1 MKITRLLTITFALLL
16 FAAFGFAQN
25 PTQTIRGSVLDQ
37 QSEVPLIG
45 VTVELL
51 DAPEATGTVTEPDGS
66 FALENVPVGRQALR
80 FSYIGYEGVIIPNV
94 VVTAGKEV
102 VLEVK
107 MAESYLQ
114 LNEVVVTAQVDKDKA
129 GNELATISARQ
140 FSLEE
145 VTRYSGAR
153 NDAARMAANF
163 AGVNIAD
170 DSRNDI
176 VIRGNSPTGLL
187 WRLDGVAIPNP
198 NHYSTLGTTGG
209 PVSALNTNLLKNS
222 DFLTSAFPAEYG
234 NALSGVFDIALR
246 SGNKEN
252 HEYTFQL
259 AAFSGLEAMAEGP
272 LGGKRRKEKG
282 KSEGNGGSY
291 LVSYR
296 HSFAEL
302 AVESGINIGTT
313 ATPKYKDLS
322 FKVDLPKTKFGNF
335 SLFGIG
341 GLSTIDFIG
350 KDLAADDFYGETDQ
364 NSYVTSQ
371 LGIIG
376 LTHRLLL
383 NETTYLKTT
392 IVASNSS
399 NTYEEEQVLAD
410 QSIRQHL
417 AVDDAVNRYTISSLL
432 NKKYNARL
440 TLRTGVIGEVF
451 NLKNNL
457 RDREA
462 RPDWV
467 TLSDFNGN
475 LGLLQ
480 AYAQSQYRLSERF
493 TLNAGLHG
501 QYLTFND
508 TWAVEPRL
516 AVNYHLTP
524 SQTLNLG
531 YGLHSQMQPMPMY
544 FLQVPLPDGSQIR
557 TNENMEFTRSNQFV
571 LGYDLKV
578 GGDWRVKAETY
589 YQALGNVPVESTS
602 GSFSMLN
609 VGADFGFPE
618 EQFLVN
624 KGTGNNYGAE
634 LTIEKFFS
642 RGYYVLVT
650 GSVFDSKYKGS
661 DGVERNTAFNNK
673 YTLNFLAGKEV
684 KIGKDKRNALTF
696 DTKFT
701 TAGGRY
707 LTPIDLAASIAE
719 GRQVFQEDKA
729 YSERI
734 DPYLRWD
741 VKFGYRLNSKKRKLS
756 QQFFLDF
763 QNVTNHENVFTYRF
777 NRQKGE
783 VQQVNQIGFFPDV
796 LWRVQF

>member
-1 MKITRLLTITFALLL
+1 MKITRLFTITFAMLLL
-16 FAAFGFAQN
+16 AALGHAQN

-37 QSEVPLIG
+37 QSEAPLIG

-51 DAPEATGTVTEPDGS
+51 DVAEATGTVTEPDGS
-66 FALENVPVGRQALR
+66 FAVENVPVGRQTLR
-80 FSYIGYEGVIIPNV
+80 FSYIGYEGVTIPNV

-102 VLEVK
+102 FLEVK
-107 MAESYLQ
+107 MAESLTQ

-187 WRLDGVAIPNP
+187 WRMEGVAIPNP

-234 NALSGVFDIALR
+234 NALSGVFDIQLR
-246 SGNKEN
+246 SGNKEK
-252 HEYTFQL
+252 HEYTAQL
-259 AAFSGLEAMAEGP
+259 AAFSGLEVMAEGP
-272 LGGKRRKEKG
+272 INKEKN
-282 KSEGNGGSY
+282 SSY

-296 HSFAEL
+296 HSFVEL
-302 AVESGINIGTT
+302 AVEAGLNFGTT
-313 ATPKYKDLS
+313 ATPRYKDLS
-322 FKVDLPKTKFGNF
+322 FKVDLPKTKLGNI
-335 SLFGIG
+335 SIFGIG
-341 GLSTIDFIG
+341 GLSNIDFIG
-350 KDLAADDFYGETDQ
+350 KDLAAEDFYGEADQ

-371 LGIIG
+371 VGIFG
-376 LTHRLLL
+376 ATHRLLL
-383 NETTYLKTT
+383 DGDTYLRTT
-392 IVASNSS
+392 IAVSNSA
-399 NTYEEEQVLAD
+399 NTYKEEQVLAD
-410 QSIRQHL
+410 ASIRQHL
-417 AVDDAVNRYTISSLL
+417 EVDDAVNRYTISSLL
-432 NKKYNARL
+432 NKKYSARH
-440 TLRTGVIGEVF
+440 TLRMGVIGEIF
-451 NLKNNL
+451 NVKNSVV
-457 RDREA
+457 DREA

-467 TLSDFNGN
+467 TLRDFNGN
-475 LGLLQ
+475 VGLLQ
-480 AYAQSQYRLSERF
+480 AYAQSQYRLSQRF
-493 TLNAGLHG
+493 TMNTGLHG
-501 QYLTFND
+501 QFFEFNNS
-508 TWAVEPRL
+508 WAVEPRL
-516 AVNYHLTP
+516 ALNFHLTEN
-524 SQTLNLG
+524 QRINLG
-531 YGLHSQMQPMPMY
+531 YGLHSQMQPLPMY
-544 FLQVPLPDGSQIR
+544 FLQVPMADGSYLR
-557 TNENMEFTRSNQFV
+557 TNEDLEFSRSHQLV
-571 LGYDLKV
+571 LGYDVKV
-578 GGDWRVKAETY
+578 GGDWRIKAETY
-589 YQALGNVPVESTS
+589 YQALGNVPVENVP

-609 VGADFGFPE
+609 VGADFAFPE
-618 EQFLVN
+618 EHFLVN
-624 KGTGNNYGAE
+624 DGTGKNYGAE
-634 LTIEKFFS
+634 LTVEKFFS
-642 RGYYVLVT
+642 KGYYVLMT

-673 YTLNFLAGKEV
+673 YTFNFLAGKEV

-707 LTPIDLAASIAE
+707 YTPIDLAASIAAGE
-719 GRQVFQEDKA
+719 QVFQEDKA

-741 VKFGYRLNSKKRKLS
+741 VKFGYRLNSKKRQLS

-777 NRQKGE
+777 NRQRGE
-783 VQQVNQIGFFPDV
+783 IQQVNQIGFFPDL

>member
-1 MKITRLLTITFALLL
+1 MKITRLFTTTFLLL
-16 FAAFGFAQN
+16 WLAAMGFAQN
-25 PTQTIRGSVLDQ
+25 PTQTIRGTVSDQ
-37 QSEVPLIG
+37 QSETPLIG
-45 VTVELL
+45 VTIELL
-51 DAPEATGTVTEPDGS
+51 DAAETNGTVTEPDGA
-66 FALENVPVGRQALR
+66 FALENIPVGRQTLR
-80 FSYIGYEGVIIPNV
+80 FSYIGYESVTIPNI

-102 VLEVK
+102 FLEVK
-107 MAESYLQ
+107 MAESYTQ

-129 GNELATISARQ
+129 GNELATVSARQ

-163 AGVNIAD
+163 AGVNISD

-234 NALSGVFDIALR
+234 NALSGVFDIQLR

-272 LGGKRRKEKG
+272 INREKG
-282 KSEGNGGSY
+282 SSY
-291 LVSYR
+291 LVAYR

-302 AVESGINIGTT
+302 ANEAGLNIGTT

-322 FKVDLPKTKFGNF
+322 FKVDLPKTKLGNF
-335 SLFGIG
+335 SIFGIG
-341 GLSTIDFIG
+341 GLSKIEFIG
-350 KDLAADDFYGETDQ
+350 SKLDDKDFYGETDQ
-364 NSYVTSQ
+364 NSYVHSQ
-371 LGIIG
+371 FGVIG
-376 LTHRLLL
+376 LTHRVLL
-383 NETTYLKTT
+383 NEKTYLRTT
-392 IVASNSS
+392 LAASNSA
-399 NTYEEEQVLAD
+399 NTYDEERVLED
-410 QSIRQHL
+410 GSIRRQL
-417 AVDDAVNRYTISSLL
+417 EVDDAVNRYTVSSLL

-440 TLRTGVIGEVF
+440 TLRTGVIAELF
-451 NLKNNL
+451 HLNNYL

-467 TLSDFNGN
+467 TLRDFNGN

-480 AYAQSQYRLSERF
+480 AYAQTQYRLTEKL
-493 TLNAGLHG
+493 TLNGGLHT

-516 AVNYHLTP
+516 AVNYHLTEN
-524 SQTLNLG
+524 QALNLG
-531 YGLHSQMQPMPMY
+531 YGLHSQMQPLPMY
-544 FLQVPLPDGSQIR
+544 FLQITQSDGSQVR
-557 TNENMEFTRSNQFV
+557 TNEDMEFTRSHQFV
-571 LGYDLKV
+571 LGYDVKV
-578 GGDWRVKAETY
+578 GGDWRIKAETY
-589 YQALGNVPVESTS
+589 YQALGNVPVQSVP

-609 VGADFGFPE
+609 VGSEFGFPE
-618 EQFLVN
+618 EHFLVN
-624 KGTGNNYGAE
+624 KGTGKNYGAE
-634 LTIEKFFS
+634 LTVEKFFS

-673 YTLNFLAGKEV
+673 YTFNFLAGKEV

-707 LTPIDLAASIAE
+707 YTPIDLAASIAE
-719 GRQVFQEDKA
+719 GKQVLQEDKA

-741 VKFGYRLNSKKRKLS
+741 VKLGYRLNSKKRKLS

-777 NRQKGE
+777 NREKGE

>member
-1 MKITRLLTITFALLL
+1 MEITRHFTITLALLL
-16 FAAFGFAQN
+16 AAVCGFAQN
-25 PTQTIRGSVLDQ
+25 STQNIRGSVLDQ

-51 DAPEATGTVTEPDGS
+51 GATDGTGTVTEADGS
-66 FALENVPVGRQALR
+66 FELTGVPVGRQALR
-80 FSYIGYEGVIIPNV
+80 FSYIGYESITIPNV

-102 VLEVK
+102 FLEVK
-107 MAESYLQ
+107 MAESLTQ
-114 LNEVVVTAQVDKDKA
+114 LNEVVVTATVDKDKA

-163 AGVNIAD
+163 AGVNISD

-176 VIRGNSPTGLL
+176 VVRGNSPTGLL
-187 WRLDGVAIPNP
+187 WRMEGIAIPNP

-234 NALSGVFDIALR
+234 NAISGVFDIQLR

-252 HEYTFQL
+252 HEYTAQL

-272 LGGKRRKEKG
+272 INREKG
-282 KSEGNGGSY
+282 SSY

-302 AVESGINIGTT
+302 AVAAGMDIGTT

-322 FKVDLPKTKFGNF
+322 FKLDLPGSKFGNF

-364 NSYVTSQ
+364 NSFVTSQ
-371 LGIIG
+371 VGILG

-383 NETTYLKTT
+383 NETTYLRTT
-392 IVASNSS
+392 VAASNSA
-399 NTYEEEQVLAD
+399 NTYKEEQVLED

-417 AVDDAVNRYTISSLL
+417 ELDDAVNRYTVSSLL
-432 NKKYNARL
+432 NKKFSARH
-440 TLRTGVIGEVF
+440 TFRTGVIGEVF
-451 NLKNNL
+451 NVQNKV

-467 TLSDFNGN
+467 TLRDFDGN

-480 AYAQSQYRLSERF
+480 AYVQSQYRLSERF
-493 TLNAGLHG
+493 TLNTGLHG
-501 QYLTFND
+501 QYLTFNE
-508 TWAVEPRL
+508 TWAVEPRVAL
-516 AVNYHLTP
+516 NFHL
-524 SQTLNLG
+524 SKNQRINLG
-531 YGLHSQMQPMPMY
+531 YGLHSQMQPLPMY
-544 FLQVPLPDGSQIR
+544 FLQVPQADGSYLR
-557 TNENMEFTRSNQFV
+557 TNEDMAFTRSHQFV
-571 LGYDLKV
+571 LGYDVKV
-578 GGDWRVKAETY
+578 GGDWRIKAETY
-589 YQALGNVPVESTS
+589 YQALGNVPVESTAS
-602 GSFSMLN
+602 SFSMLN
-609 VGADFGFPE
+609 VGADFAFPE
-618 EQFLVN
+618 EHFLVN
-624 KGTGNNYGAE
+624 DGTGKNYGAE
-634 LTIEKFFS
+634 LTVEKFFS
-642 RGYYVLVT
+642 KGYYVLMT
-650 GSVFDSKYKGS
+650 GSVFDSKYEGS

-673 YTLNFLAGKEV
+673 YTFNFLAGKEI

-707 LTPIDLAASIAE
+707 YTPIDLAASVEAGE
-719 GRQVFQEDKA
+719 QVLQEDKA
-729 YSERI
+729 YSLRN

-741 VKFGYRLNSKKRKLS
+741 VKLGYRLNSKKRKLS

-763 QNVTNHENVFTYRF
+763 QNVTAHENVFTYRF

-783 VQQVNQIGFFPDV
+783 IQQVNQIGFFPDM

>member
-1 MKITRLLTITFALLL
+1 MKITRIFTITSALLL
-16 FAAFGFAQN
+16 LAALGFSQN
-25 PTQTIRGSVLDQ
+25 PTQTIRGSVIDQ

-45 VTVELL
+45 VTIELL
-51 DAPEATGTVTEPDGS
+51 GAVETTGTVTEPDGS
-66 FALENVPVGRQALR
+66 FALERVPVGRQTLR
-80 FSYIGYEGVIIPNV
+80 FSYLGYEGVTIPNV
-94 VVTAGKEV
+94 VVTSGKEV
-102 VLEVK
+102 FLEVK
-107 MAESYLQ
+107 MAESYTQ
-114 LNEVVVTAQVDKDKA
+114 LNEVVVSAQVDKDKA

-163 AGVNIAD
+163 AGVNISD

-176 VIRGNSPTGLL
+176 VVRGNSPTGLL
-187 WRLDGVAIPNP
+187 WRMEGVAIPNP
-198 NHYSTLGTTGG
+198 NHYATLGTTGG

-246 SGNKEN
+246 SGNKEK

-272 LGGKRRKEKG
+272 INREKG
-282 KSEGNGGSY
+282 SSY

-302 AVESGINIGTT
+302 ATEIGMDIGTT

-322 FKVDLPKTKFGNF
+322 FKVDLPKTKLGNF

-364 NSYVTSQ
+364 NSFVTSQ
-371 LGIIG
+371 LGIFG
-376 LTHRLLL
+376 VTHRLLL
-383 NETTYLKTT
+383 NPTTYLRTT
-392 IVASNSS
+392 LAASNSS
-399 NTYEEEQVLAD
+399 NTYKEERVLED
-410 QSIRQHL
+410 QSIRPQL
-417 AVDDAVNRYTISSLL
+417 EVDDAVNRYTISSLL
-432 NKKYNARL
+432 NKKFSARH
-440 TLRTGVIGEVF
+440 TLRTGIIGEVF
-451 NLKNNL
+451 NLKNSV
-457 RDREA
+457 RDQTN

-467 TLSDFNGN
+467 TLRDFDGN
-475 LGLLQ
+475 LALLQ
-480 AYAQSQYRLSERF
+480 AYVQSQYRLHERL

-501 QYLTFND
+501 QYLSFNG
-508 TWAVEPRL
+508 TAAVEPRL
-516 AVNYHLTP
+516 ALNFHLTEN
-524 SQTLNLG
+524 QTLNLG
-531 YGLHSQMQPMPMY
+531 YGLHSQMQPLPMY
-544 FLQVPLPDGSQIR
+544 FLQLQQPDGSYLR
-557 TNENMEFTRSNQFV
+557 TNEDMAFTRSHQMV

-589 YQALGNVPVESTS
+589 YQALGNVPVESVP

-609 VGADFGFPE
+609 AGADFGFPE
-618 EQFLVN
+618 EHYLIN
-624 KGTGNNYGAE
+624 EGTGKNYGAE

-642 RGYYVLVT
+642 KDYYVLMT

-673 YTLNFLAGKEV
+673 YTFNFLAGKEIR
-684 KIGKDKRNALTF
+684 IGKDKRNALTF

-707 LTPIDLAASIAE
+707 YTPIDLAASIAAGE
-719 GRQVFQEDKA
+719 QVWQEDKA

-734 DPYLRWD
+734 DPYFRWD
-741 VKFGYRLNSKKRKLS
+741 LKFGYRLNSKKRKLS

-777 NRQKGE
+777 NREKGE

>member
-1 MKITRLLTITFALLL
+1 MKTTRQATITLALLL
-16 FAAFGFAQN
+16 TAAWGFAQN

-45 VTVELL
+45 VTIELL

-66 FALENVPVGRQALR
+66 FSLPNVPVGRQTLR
-80 FSYIGYEGVIIPNV
+80 FSYIGYEGVTIPNV

-102 VLEVK
+102 FLEVK
-107 MAESYLQ
+107 MAESYVQ
-114 LNEVVVTAQVDKDKA
+114 LHVVVVTAQVDKDKA
-129 GNELATISARQ
+129 GNELATVSARQ

-163 AGVNIAD
+163 AGVNISD

-187 WRLDGVAIPNP
+187 WRLEGVAIPNP

-246 SGNKEN
+246 SGNKEK

-259 AAFSGLEAMAEGP
+259 AAFSGLEAMVEGP
-272 LGGKRRKEKG
+272 INREKN
-282 KSEGNGGSY
+282 SSY

-302 AVESGINIGTT
+302 ANEAGLNIGTT

-350 KDLAADDFYGETDQ
+350 SELNEEDFYGETDQ
-364 NSYVTSQ
+364 NSYVTSRV
-371 LGIIG
+371 GIIG
-376 LTHRLLL
+376 LNHRLLL
-383 NETTYLKTT
+383 NETTYLRTA
-392 IVASNSS
+392 IAASNSA
-399 NTYEEEQVLAD
+399 NNYKEEQVLQD
-410 QSIRQHL
+410 ESIRRHL
-417 AVDDAVNRYTISSLL
+417 EVDDAVNRYTVSSFL
-432 NKKYNARL
+432 NKKFNARH
-440 TLRTGVIGEVF
+440 TLRTGVVGEIF
-451 NLKNNL
+451 NVKNSV
-457 RDREA
+457 RDQETT
-462 RPDWV
+462 PDWV
-467 TLSDFNGN
+467 TLQDFDGN

-480 AYAQSQYRLSERF
+480 AYVQSQYRLNEKF
-493 TLNAGLHG
+493 TLNSGLHG
-501 QYLTFND
+501 QYLTFNE

-516 AVNYHLTP
+516 AINFHLTKN
-524 SQTLNLG
+524 QTLNLG
-531 YGLHSQMQPMPMY
+531 YGLHSQMQPLPMY
-544 FLQVPLPDGSQIR
+544 FLQVPQPGGSYLR
-557 TNENMEFTRSNQFV
+557 TNEDLEFTRSHQLV

-578 GGDWRVKAETY
+578 GGDWRIKAETY
-589 YQALGNVPVESTS
+589 YQALGNVPVQSTP

-609 VGADFGFPE
+609 AGADFAFPE
-618 EQFLVN
+618 EHFLVN
-624 KGTGNNYGAE
+624 EGTGKNYGAE
-634 LTIEKFFS
+634 LTVEKFFS
-642 RGYYVLVT
+642 KGYYVLMT
-650 GSVFDSKYKGS
+650 GSLFDSKYEGS

-673 YTLNFLAGKEV
+673 YTFNFLAGKEV
-684 KIGKDKRNALTF
+684 KIGRDKRNALTF

-701 TAGGRY
+701 TAGGRFY
-707 LTPIDLAASIAE
+707 TPIDLAASIAAGE
-719 GRQVFQEDKA
+719 QVWQEDKA

-734 DPYLRWD
+734 DPYFRWD
-741 VKFGYRLNSKKRKLS
+741 VKFGYRLNNKKRKLS

-763 QNVTNHENVFTYRF
+763 QNVTDHENVFTYRF

>member
-1 MKITRLLTITFALLL
+1 MKITRLLTISFLSLL
-16 FAAFGFAQN
+16 FAAMGVAQN

-37 QSEVPLIG
+37 QSETPLIG

-51 DAPEATGTVTEPDGS
+51 DAADATGTVTEPDGS
-66 FALENVPVGRQALR
+66 FALPNVPVGRQTLR
-80 FSYIGYEGVIIPNV
+80 FSYIGYEGVTIPNI

-102 VLEVK
+102 FLEVK
-107 MAESYLQ
+107 MAESFTQ

-163 AGVNIAD
+163 AGVNISD

-234 NALSGVFDIALR
+234 NALSGVFDIQLR
-246 SGNKEN
+246 SGNREN

-272 LGGKRRKEKG
+272 ISKEK
-282 KSEGNGGSY
+282 GGSY
-291 LVSYR
+291 LVAYR

-302 AVESGINIGTT
+302 ANEAGLNIGTT

-341 GLSTIDFIG
+341 GLSNIDFIG
-350 KDLAADDFYGETDQ
+350 KDLSDEDFYGETDQ
-364 NSYVTSQ
+364 NSYVKSQ
-371 LGIIG
+371 FGVLG
-376 LTHRLLL
+376 LTHRLLI
-383 NETTYLKTT
+383 NETTYLRTT
-392 IVASNSS
+392 IAASNSA
-399 NTYEEEQVLAD
+399 NTYNEEKVQED
-410 QSIRQHL
+410 GSIRRHL
-417 AVDDAVNRYTISSLL
+417 EVDDAVNRYTFSSLL

-440 TLRTGVIGEVF
+440 TLRTGVIAELF
-451 NLKNNL
+451 HLNNFL

-467 TLSDFNGN
+467 TLRDFDGN

-480 AYAQSQYRLSERF
+480 AYAQTQYRLSEKL
-493 TLNAGLHG
+493 TLNGGLHG

-508 TWAVEPRL
+508 TWAIEPRL
-516 AVNYHLTP
+516 ALNYHLTEN
-524 SQTLNLG
+524 QTLNLG
-531 YGLHSQMQPMPMY
+531 YGLHSQMQPLPMY
-544 FLQVPLPDGSQIR
+544 FLQVMLPDGEQVR
-557 TNENMEFTRSNQFV
+557 TNKDMEFTRSHQFV
-571 LGYDLKV
+571 LGYDVKV
-578 GGDWRVKAETY
+578 GGDWRIKAETY
-589 YQALGNVPVESTS
+589 YQALGNVPIQSEP

-618 EQFLVN
+618 EHYLVN
-624 KGTGNNYGAE
+624 EGTGKNYGAE
-634 LTIEKFFS
+634 LTVEKFFS

-661 DGVERNTAFNNK
+661 DGIERNTAFNNK
-673 YTLNFLAGKEV
+673 YTMNFLAGKEV

-701 TAGGRY
+701 AAGGRY
-707 LTPIDLAASIAE
+707 YTPIDLAASIAE
-719 GRQVFQEDKA
+719 GKQVFQEDKA

-734 DPYLRWD
+734 DTYLRWD

-777 NRQKGE
+777 NREKGE
-783 VQQVNQIGFFPDV
+783 VQQVNQIGFFPDL

>member
-1 MKITRLLTITFALLL
+1 MKITRLFTITFLSLL
-16 FAAFGFAQN
+16 FAAMGHAQN
-25 PTQTIRGSVLDQ
+25 ATQNIRGIVIDQ

-45 VTVELL
+45 VTVELV
-51 DAPEATGTVTEPDGS
+51 DAATATGTVTEPDGS
-66 FALENVPVGRQALR
+66 FAIEKVAVGRQTLR
-80 FSYIGYEGVIIPNV
+80 FSYVGYESVTIPNI
-94 VVTAGKEV
+94 VVTAGKESY
-102 VLEVK
+102 LEVK
-107 MAESYLQ
+107 MAESFTQ

-176 VIRGNSPTGLL
+176 VVRGNSPTGLL
-187 WRLDGVAIPNP
+187 WRMEGIPIPNP

-234 NALSGVFDIALR
+234 NALSGVFDIQLR

-252 HEYTFQL
+252 HEFTAQL

-272 LGGKRRKEKG
+272 INKEKN
-282 KSEGNGGSY
+282 SSY

-296 HSFAEL
+296 HSFVEL
-302 AVESGINIGTT
+302 ADQAGLDFGTS
-313 ATPKYKDLS
+313 ALPRYKDLS
-322 FKVDLPKTKFGNF
+322 FKVDLPKSKLGNI

-341 GLSTIDFIG
+341 GLSNIEFLG

-364 NSYVTSQ
+364 NSYVNSQ
-371 LGIIG
+371 FGVIG
-376 LTHRLLL
+376 LNQRLLL
-383 NETTYLKTT
+383 NESTYLRTT
-392 IVASNSS
+392 IAASNSA
-399 NTYEEEQVLAD
+399 NTYEEERVLPDA
-410 QSIRQHL
+410 SIRRHL
-417 AVDDAVNRYTISSLL
+417 EVDDAVNRYTVSSFL
-432 NKKYNARL
+432 NKKYSARH
-440 TLRTGVIGEVF
+440 TLRVGVIGELF
-451 NLKNNL
+451 NVKNSV
-457 RDREA
+457 RDRET
-462 RPDWV
+462 RPDWA
-467 TLSDFNGN
+467 TLRDFDGN
-475 LGLLQ
+475 MGLLQ
-480 AYAQSQYRLSERF
+480 AYAQSQYRLNEKL
-493 TLNAGLHG
+493 TLNTGLHT

-516 AVNYHLTP
+516 ALNFHL
-524 SQTLNLG
+524 SENQRLNLG
-531 YGLHSQMQPMPMY
+531 YGLHSQMQPLPMY
-544 FLQVPLPDGSQIR
+544 FLQVPQADGSYVR
-557 TNENMEFTRSNQFV
+557 TNEDMEFSRSHQFV
-571 LGYDLKV
+571 LGYDVKV
-578 GGDWRVKAETY
+578 GGDWRIKAETY
-589 YQALGNVPVESTS
+589 YQALGNVPVESVPS
-602 GSFSMLN
+602 SFSMLN
-609 VGADFGFPE
+609 AGADFAFPE
-618 EQFLVN
+618 KHFLVN
-624 KGTGNNYGAE
+624 DGTGKNYGFE
-634 LTIEKFFS
+634 LTVEKFFS
-642 RGYYVLVT
+642 KGYYVLVT

-673 YTLNFLAGKEV
+673 YTLNFLAGKEI

-707 LTPIDLAASIAE
+707 YTPIDLAASIE
-719 GRQVFQEDKA
+719 KGEQVFLDDQA
-729 YSERI
+729 YSQRI

-783 VQQVNQIGFFPDV
+783 VQQVNQIGFFPDL